1 MITVDELLQRK
12 RHGDFGA
19 VEWLYVWGMS
29 TRWFALLWTFLSG
42 LFGVLLAGTFI
53 KIDWYYAFC
62 AFGVTQSLLLASHF
76 MNNFRDYER
85 GVDDANDPSE
95 VKDYTGASALV
106 PLGITSVR
114 FQKVNTIV
122 FALLSAV
129 FLWPLLSLPWLPQIL
144 FIYFWG
150 VFIAFAYTDLFKPNG
165 MGELG
170 IFLGQC
176 LAVSVATFI
185 SQTPLTTGNW
195 WQIIF
200 AMVPISFA
208 GAFFYSIDQYQDAE
222 SDMTKRVRNWAI
234 LLWRSRLPL
243 GLYILMGYTFVLFVQ
258 HVAITIG
265 ILPIISLVLTAPT
278 WIIIMG
284 IAAYVHVD
292 REKALKLA
300 VFAFI
305 YLYPALMC
313 LSLVIT

>member
-1 MITVDELLQRK
+1 MITIDELLQRK

-42 LFGVLLAGTFI
+42 LFGVLLAGTFVE
-53 KIDWYYAFC
+53 IDWYYAFC
-62 AFGVTQSLLLASHF
+62 AIGVTQSLLLASHF

-85 GVDDANDPSE
+85 GVDDAKDPSE

-258 HVAITIG
+258 HVAITVG
-265 ILPIISLVLTAPT
+265 ILPIISLVMTAPT
-278 WIIIMG
+278 WIIVLG

-292 REKALKLA
+292 IEKALKLA